1 MAAGSL
7 FRVASD
13 WHDDMIH
20 VSRAAPGPIV
30 SGSILFGKFELLRRI
45 AAGGMAE
52 VFAARLIS
60 VAGFEKMVALKRIL
74 PELADRAEYVNM
86 FLDEARIAASLNHPN
101 IVQVYDIDQVDG
113 QYFMTMEYLRG
124 HDLRFVLK
132 ELRRSGTG
140 MPLSLALRIVSEVAS
155 GLHYAHERRGLTGQ
169 PLGIVHRDVSPKNI
183 FITFDGVVKL
193 LDFGIAKA
201 HHRLSV
207 TRTGTLKGRY
217 PYMAPEQVVDDAID
231 SRADVFALGIC
242 LWEMTTGRRLY
253 QGKTAYEILK
263 KIRDQPVPRPS
274 EVMTGYS
281 PAVEAV
287 VMRALEKDREK
298 RYQSCLAMQR
308 DLEKAGALGLHQSAG
323 AVATL
328 MEDLFGEGWRTPMVP
343 LPGACEVD
351 EIPLSDEDDDTGT
364 PLVDLPLSSG
374 GSST

>member
-1 MAAGSL
+1 MRGAT
-7 FRVASD
+7 FCRWQRVVTI
-13 WHDDMIH
+13 DMINLA
-20 VSRAAPGPIV
+20 RGLWGPIV
-30 SGSILFGKFELLRRI
+30 SGNSIPFGKFQLVKRI

-52 VFAARLIS
+52 IFAARMTS
-60 VAGFEKMVALKRIL
+60 VGGFEKLVALKRIL
-74 PELADRAEYVNM
+74 PELADRRDYVNM

-101 IVQVYDIDQVDG
+101 IVQVYDIDAVDG

-132 ELRRSGTG
+132 ELRRTGTV
-140 MPLSLALRIVSEVAS
+140 MPLGLALRIVSEVAS
-155 GLHYAHERRGLTGQ
+155 GLHYAHERRGINGQ

-183 FITFDGVVKL
+183 FITFDGVIKL

-201 HHRLSV
+201 HQRLSV

-217 PYMAPEQVVDDAID
+217 PYMAPEQVVDDAVD

-263 KIRDQPVPRPS
+263 KIRDEPIQRPS
-274 EVMTGYS
+274 AVVTGYS
-281 PAVEAV
+281 TAVEEV
-287 VMRALEKDREK
+287 VMRALAKDRGQ

-308 DLEKAGALGLHQSAG
+308 DLEKAGALGLHRSAG

-328 MEDLFGEGWRTPMVP
+328 MEDLFGESLRTPISEM
-343 LPGACEVD
+343 PGSCDVD
-351 EIPLSDEDDDTGT
+351 EIDLDGDDDTGT
-364 PLVDLPLSSG
+364 PLVDLPASG
-374 GSST
+374 IRRA

>member
-1 MAAGSL
+1 M
-7 FRVASD
+7 
-13 WHDDMIH
+13 
-20 VSRAAPGPIV
+20 
-30 SGSILFGKFELLRRI
+30 SGSVLFGKFELLRRI

-52 VFAARLIS
+52 VFAARLTS

-74 PELADRAEYVNM
+74 PELAERPEYVNM
-86 FLDEARIAASLNHPN
+86 FLDEARIASSLNHPN

-124 HDLRFVLK
+124 QDLRFVLK
-132 ELRRSGTG
+132 ELRRSGTS
-140 MPLSLALRIVSEVAS
+140 MPLALALRIVSEVAS
-155 GLHYAHERRGLTGQ
+155 GLHYAHERRGMSGQ

-183 FITFDGVVKL
+183 FITFDGVIKL

-201 HHRLSV
+201 HQRLSV

-217 PYMAPEQVVDDAID
+217 PYMAPEQVVDDAVD

-274 EVMTGYS
+274 AVVPGYS
-281 PAVEAV
+281 KAVEKV

-298 RYQSCLAMQR
+298 RYDSCLAMQR
-308 DLEKAGALGLHQSAG
+308 DLEQAGALGLHQSAG
-323 AVATL
+323 AVATM
-328 MEDLFGEGWRTPMVP
+328 MEDLFGEGWRTPVPP

-351 EIPLSDEDDDTGT
+351 EVVLPDEDEDGGT

-374 GSST
+374 ARTS

>member
-1 MAAGSL
+1 
-7 FRVASD
+7 
-13 WHDDMIH
+13 MINLA
-20 VSRAAPGPIV
+20 RGLWGPIV
-30 SGSILFGKFELLRRI
+30 SGNSIPFGKFQLVKRI

-52 VFAARLIS
+52 IFAARMTS
-60 VAGFEKMVALKRIL
+60 VGGFEKLVALKRIL
-74 PELADRAEYVNM
+74 PELADRRDYVNM

-101 IVQVYDIDQVDG
+101 IVQVYDIDAVDG

-132 ELRRSGTG
+132 ELRRTGTV
-140 MPLSLALRIVSEVAS
+140 MPLGLALRIVSEVAS
-155 GLHYAHERRGLTGQ
+155 GLHYAHERRGINGQ

-183 FITFDGVVKL
+183 FITFDGVIKL

-201 HHRLSV
+201 HQRLSV

-217 PYMAPEQVVDDAID
+217 PYMAPEQVVDDAVD

-263 KIRDQPVPRPS
+263 KIRDEPIQRPS
-274 EVMTGYS
+274 AVVTGYS
-281 PAVEAV
+281 TAVEEV
-287 VMRALEKDREK
+287 VMRALAKDRGQ

-308 DLEKAGALGLHQSAG
+308 DLEKAGALGLHRSAG

-328 MEDLFGEGWRTPMVP
+328 MEDLFGESLRTPISEM
-343 LPGACEVD
+343 PGSCDVD
-351 EIPLSDEDDDTGT
+351 EIDLDGDDDTGT
-364 PLVDLPLSSG
+364 PLVDLPASG
-374 GSST
+374 IRRA